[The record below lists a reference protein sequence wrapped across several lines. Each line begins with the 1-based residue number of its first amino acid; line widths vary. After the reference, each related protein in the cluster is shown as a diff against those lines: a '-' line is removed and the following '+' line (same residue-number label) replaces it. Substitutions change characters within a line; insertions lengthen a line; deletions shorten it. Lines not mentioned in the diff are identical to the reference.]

1 MQKYQL
7 AEINIARTKGVSLE
21 DPIMKEFVDNIE
33 SVNNLAESSAGF
45 VWRLKDE
52 NDNATAMNP
61 YNDEQVIINVSVWE
75 TKETFENF
83 VYKTFHSD
91 FLRKRKEWFLQFGK
105 AHTAMWWIRAGQ
117 VPTIEEAVNRLDF
130 LQKNGASE
138 FAFDFKNFVS
148 MPT

>member
-7 AEINIARTKGVSLE
+7 AEINIARMKGVSLE

>member
-1 MQKYQL
+1 MQKYHL
-7 AEINIARTKGVSLE
+7 AEIHVARMKGVSLE
-21 DPIMKEFVDNIE
+21 DPIMKEFVENIDR
-33 SVNNLAESSAGF
+33 VNTLAESSAGF

-52 NDNATAMNP
+52 NDNATSMNP

-105 AHTAMWWIRAGQ
+105 AHTAMWWMEAGQ
-117 VPTIEEAVNRLDF
+117 VPTLEDAVARLDF
-130 LQKNGASE
+130 LQKNVASD

>member
-1 MQKYQL
+1 MQKYHL
-7 AEINIARTKGVSLE
+7 AEINIARMKGVSLE

-91 FLRKRKEWFLQFGK
+91 FLRKRKDWFLQFGK
-105 AHTAMWWIRAGQ
+105 AHTAMWWIEAGQ
-117 VPTIEEAVNRLDF
+117 VPTIEEAANRLDF